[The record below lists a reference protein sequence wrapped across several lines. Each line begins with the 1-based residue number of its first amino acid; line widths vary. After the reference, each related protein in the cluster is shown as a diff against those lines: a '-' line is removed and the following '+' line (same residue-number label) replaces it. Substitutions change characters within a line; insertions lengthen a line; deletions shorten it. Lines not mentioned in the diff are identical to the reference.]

1 MNNTM
6 TRLRRMLED
15 NNIAFTDQWNMSQK
29 IEGWFNYPTALVW
42 NYLFCCQEIL
52 NVRGNLVEL
61 GVWHGKSLTHS
72 LAHCRPGER
81 HLAIDIELRDGLK
94 MTIASSHAA
103 SQIVFRK
110 GLSTTPG
117 VEYDVPGPY
126 RWIHIDAG
134 HDKHSVL
141 DDLKLWAPRLSE
153 GGILV
158 MDDFFNHRWA
168 EVTDATFEY
177 LYAYDH
183 NIAPLCIGA
192 NKAYFTTKAG
202 HRLYRDFFRGK
213 FISEYITK
221 HTILDYFDLCIFNFE
236 CLCFRPPL
244 SQQHISP

>member
-1 MNNTM
+1 MQDQRALLTA
-6 TRLRRMLED
+6 TLEANRASFD
-15 NNIAFTDQWNMSQK
+15 DRWKSTQHT
-29 IEGWFNYPTALVW
+29 EGWFNYPTALVW
-42 NYLFCCQEIL
+42 QYLLCIQDIL
-52 NVRGNLVEL
+52 NMRGNLVEL

-72 LAHCRPGER
+72 LAHCRPDER

-94 MTIASSHAA
+94 STIANSTL
-103 SQIVFRK
+103 QDRIVFRK
-110 GLSTTPG
+110 GRSTQPG
-117 VEYDVPGPY
+117 LDADAPGPY